1 MYIKNVPYSK
11 LLKLELPRLANRVI
25 EIVEKHDPE
34 TLQIKEVF
42 DLLVEEKP
50 QIEGLIVRHGP
61 HPITEELQ
69 PLRKKLLMYASTI
82 TFQMS
87 VIVREDM
94 YVKAENVRIA
104 KIFINRYLLKL
115 GLKKN
120 REVIF
125 QRLDEFFLEI
135 EQDAQLEAILDTLGL
150 TNNIDELQSVHST
163 MKELISR
170 RLESISER
178 PKVKSKELAKS
189 VRKALKDMFTQI
201 QIAQLKNKELN
212 YSPLI
217 NELNDLLDT
226 YRGLINARATLNK
239 KRAEE
244 RKNNETGDSDTTHDA
259 PETTT
264 YVEPAGEMMHLSHVG
279 DVSMND
285 HSAQLLKNGER
296 AIATSAK
303 NNATAP
309 SVNND
314 ELLNGF

>member
-1 MYIKNVPYSK
+1 MYIQNVPYSK

-34 TLQIKEVF
+34 TLKIKEVF

-50 QIEGLIVRHGP
+50 QVEGLIVRHGP

-82 TFQMS
+82 TFQMN

-150 TNNIDELQSVHST
+150 TDSIDELQSVHST
-163 MKELISR
+163 VKELISK

-178 PKVKSKELAKS
+178 PKVKTEELAKS
-189 VRKALKDMFTQI
+189 VRKALKDMFIQI

-244 RKNNETGDSDTTHDA
+244 RKNNETGDSDTTQEA
-259 PETTT
+259 PETTV
-264 YVEPAGEMMHLSHVG
+264 YVEPAGEMMHLSNVG
-279 DVSMND
+279 DVSMNG
-285 HSAQLLKNGER
+285 HNVPLEETQKTV
-296 AIATSAK
+296 ATSAK
-303 NNATAP
+303 NNATTH
-309 SVNND
+309 
-314 ELLNGF
+314 L

>member
-1 MYIKNVPYSK
+1 MYIQNVPYSK

-34 TLQIKEVF
+34 TLKIKEVF

-50 QIEGLIVRHGP
+50 QVEGLIVRHGP

-82 TFQMS
+82 TFQMN

-120 REVIF
+120 REVIS

-150 TNNIDELQSVHST
+150 TDSIDELQSVHST
-163 MKELISR
+163 VKELISK

-178 PKVKSKELAKS
+178 PKVKTEELAKS
-189 VRKALKDMFTQI
+189 VRKALKDMFIQI

-244 RKNNETGDSDTTHDA
+244 RKNHETGDSDTTQEA
-259 PETTT
+259 PETTV
-264 YVEPAGEMMHLSHVG
+264 YVEPAGEMMHLSNVG
-279 DVSMND
+279 DVSMNG
-285 HSAQLLKNGER
+285 HNVPLEETQKTV
-296 AIATSAK
+296 ATSAK
-303 NNATAP
+303 NNATTH
-309 SVNND
+309 
-314 ELLNGF
+314 L